1 MTCGFN
7 FIWSLEVCFTLFVLV
22 SVDVS
27 GQRLFSK
34 NWFHLPF
41 TLFSLTLFS
50 SLPFFLWLL
59 SHLKEH
65 NQIITQN
72 NQNFSVFVGFS
83 LQPLFD
89 MQVPFNIVPLEF
101 LPYESINF
109 TYLLVLAGPVC
120 IMSLLL
126 LFHRLLTDL
135 WMDIWLILTKYVQ
148 LFYQNTACPRNVL
161 RFLKTTKW
169 NLSWKCTKSQEKAKR
184 PENNYCLILSP
195 TWLHYW
201 EVCSWFREL

>member
-1 MTCGFN
+1 M
-7 FIWSLEVCFTLFVLV
+7 
-22 SVDVS
+22 
-27 GQRLFSK
+27 
-34 NWFHLPF
+34 
-41 TLFSLTLFS
+41 
-50 SLPFFLWLL
+50 
-59 SHLKEH
+59 
-65 NQIITQN
+65 
-72 NQNFSVFVGFS
+72 
-83 LQPLFD
+83 
-89 MQVPFNIVPLEF
+89 
-101 LPYESINF
+101 
-109 TYLLVLAGPVC
+109 LAGPVW

-148 LFYQNTACPRNVL
+148 SFYQITACPRNVL

-201 EVCSWFREL
+201 EVCSWFRELQRTTQVGDDEVDYCVLHIHNHSSSEIFTLLSFLFSI

>member
-7 FIWSLEVCFTLFVLV
+7 FIWSLEFCFTLYVLV

-34 NWFHLPF
+34 NWFHLLSLCSPWHF
-41 TLFSLTLFS
+41 FHHSLFFG
-50 SLPFFLWLL
+50 LL
-59 SHLKEH
+59 SHLKEQ
-65 NQIITQN
+65 NQIITTATQN
-72 NQNFSVFVGFS
+72 NQNFSVFVVFS

-101 LPYESINF
+101 LPYESLNF

-120 IMSLLL
+120 IMFLLL

-148 LFYQNTACPRNVL
+148 SFYQNTACPRKV
-161 RFLKTTKW
+161 F
-169 NLSWKCTKSQEKAKR
+169 
-184 PENNYCLILSP
+184 
-195 TWLHYW
+195 
-201 EVCSWFREL
+201 